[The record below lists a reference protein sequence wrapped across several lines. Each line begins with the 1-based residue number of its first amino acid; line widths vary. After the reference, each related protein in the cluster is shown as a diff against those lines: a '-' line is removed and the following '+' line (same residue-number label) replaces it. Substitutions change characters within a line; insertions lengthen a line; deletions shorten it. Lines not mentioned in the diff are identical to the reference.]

1 MPKSNYRKYKF
12 YRVVAYAA
20 LAVVV
25 IIAAG
30 LLFGW
35 IIMLLWNATI
45 AEIFGVSTISFWQ
58 AIGLFFLAKLFF
70 GVGST
75 PGRHKSKDGKFRWAK
90 LKDKSVRYQGFRKYW
105 DEEGKDAYE
114 RFQTSQNNGPSHE
127 SS

>member
-1 MPKSNYRKYKF
+1 MSKQKNDVKDPYELIIEAIDDGAYKPGD
-12 YRVVAYAA
+12 RLVEAE
-20 LAVVV
+20 L
-25 IIAAG
+25 
-30 LLFGW
+30 
-35 IIMLLWNATI
+35 

-75 PGRHKSKDGKFRWAK
+75 PGRHKSKDGKFRRAK